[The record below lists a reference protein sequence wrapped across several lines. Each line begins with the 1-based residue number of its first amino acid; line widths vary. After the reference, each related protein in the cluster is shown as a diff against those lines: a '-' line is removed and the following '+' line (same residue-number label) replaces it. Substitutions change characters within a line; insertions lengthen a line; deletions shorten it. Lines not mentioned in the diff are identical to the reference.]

1 MSELPNRVLIVEDN
15 RGLSH
20 LFSEVLEHHGLR
32 CATAADAKD
41 CLARIREWK
50 PDLLILDYSLPD
62 MDGAALIQE
71 LDRLGVLPAFL
82 VITGHGDE
90 KVAVQFMK
98 MGARDYLVKDPRLL
112 RRLPDVVK
120 RIMGDVATQR
130 RLAAAE
136 TSLREANQRLTMHV
150 EHTPLAVV
158 ELDAAGTIL
167 AWNPAAAAIFGYYH
181 EEAVGQHW
189 RLIVPERSQPQ
200 VEEVWRRLIE
210 QRGGSRSTNENVT
223 KDGRM
228 IVCDWFNTPLIDADG
243 HTIGVTALA
252 QDATE
257 REQSARALRE
267 SEERFRLVSMASSD
281 LVYSCVSDA
290 SEACRLDWLAGA
302 VERIT
307 GYTVAELMA
316 RKNWSFLVVE
326 EDHPLF
332 RARVASL
339 QPGENGVCELR
350 LRRADGTLICV
361 SSTARCVE
369 DAHAPGG
376 RRLHGA
382 LTDVTESKRLEQQY
396 LRAQRLET
404 LGSLAS
410 GVAHDLNNVFTPIM
424 MSVSLLQGL
433 ARDPHEVEMVNL
445 LEDCARR
452 GAGILRQLLQ
462 FSRGH
467 EGVTESVLLGDIIRE
482 ISHIVQETFPRNI
495 VFSHQVSPD
504 LWPVRADQTQMHQVL
519 LNLCVNARDAMS
531 SGGHLNV
538 TARNEQ
544 LDEKFTRLQLGAR
557 PGPHVVVRVEDSGCG
572 MPADV
577 LEKIFEPFFTTKPIG
592 KGNGLGLPTVLDIA
606 RKHGGFITV
615 ESEIG
620 RGSLFSLHLP
630 AAPEVT
636 DRGSGLSE
644 PAARPA
650 AGGLVLLIDDEPAI
664 RFMVERTLH
673 QVGYQVVATDDG
685 RQATTLLTEHLA
697 ATRLAITDMMMP
709 NVDGLET
716 IRLLRAIKPDLPIV
730 AISGVFGFRAEL
742 ESLPPPRIFFL
753 EKPFAIDGLLTVL
766 QEALGTGE
774 RSP

>member
-1 MSELPNRVLIVEDN
+1 MSDLPNRVLIVEDDH
-15 RGLSH
+15 GLSH
-20 LFSEVLEHHGLR
+20 LFSEVLENHGLR
-32 CATAADAKD
+32 CATAANAND
-41 CLARIREWK
+41 CLGRIREWK

-71 LDRLGVLPAFL
+71 LDRLGALPAFL

-120 RIMGDVATQR
+120 RVMGDVATQR

-136 TSLREANQRLTMHV
+136 TSLREANQRLTMHI
-150 EHTPLAVV
+150 EHTPLAVI
-158 ELDAAGTIL
+158 ELDATGNIL

-189 RLIVPERSQPQ
+189 RLIVPEKARPK
-200 VEEVWRRLIE
+200 VDEVWRCLIE
-210 QRGGSRSTNENVT
+210 QRGGSRSTNENIT
-223 KDGRM
+223 KDGRT
-228 IVCDWFNTPLIDADG
+228 IVCDWFNTPLVDADG
-243 HTIGVTALA
+243 RTIGVTALA
-252 QDATE
+252 LDVTE
-257 REQSARALRE
+257 RVQSERALRE

-281 LVYSCVSDA
+281 LVYSCVFHDA
-290 SEACRLDWLAGA
+290 DPPCLDWLAGA

-307 GYTVAELMA
+307 GYTVSELMG
-316 RKNWSFLVVE
+316 RKSWAFLVAE
-326 EDHPLF
+326 EDQPLF
-332 RARVASL
+332 RSRVVGL
-339 QPGENGVCELR
+339 HPGENGLCELR
-350 LRRADGTLICV
+350 LRRADGTIIWV

-369 DAHAPGG
+369 DALAPGG

-382 LTDVTESKRLEQQY
+382 LTDVTESKRIELQY

-467 EGVTESVLLGDIIRE
+467 EGVTESVLLGDIVRE
-482 ISHIVQETFPRNI
+482 IGHIIQETFPRNI
-495 VFSHQVSPD
+495 VFSQQVSPE

-519 LNLCVNARDAMS
+519 LNLCVNARDAMP
-531 SGGHLNV
+531 SGGQLSV

-544 LDEKFTRLQLGAR
+544 LDEKFTRRQFGAR
-557 PGPHVVVRVEDSGCG
+557 PGPHVAVRVEDTGSG
-572 MPADV
+572 MPPDI
-577 LEKIFEPFFTTKPIG
+577 LEKIFEPFFTTKPVG
-592 KGNGLGLPTVLDIA
+592 KGNGLGLPTVLDIV
-606 RKHGGFITV
+606 RKHSGFITV
-615 ESEIG
+615 ESTVG
-620 RGSLFSLHLP
+620 RGSQFTVYLP
-630 AAPEVT
+630 AAPEVADAT
-636 DRGSGLSE
+636 PGDDQPVAHQS
-644 PAARPA
+644 
-650 AGGLVLLIDDEPAI
+650 AGGLVLLVDDEPAI

-673 QVGYQVVATDDG
+673 QVGYQVIATDDG
-685 RQATTLLTEHLA
+685 REATTLLTRHASEI
-697 ATRLAITDMMMP
+697 RLVITDMMMP

-742 ESLPPPRIFFL
+742 ENLPPPRIHFL
-753 EKPFAIDGLLTVL
+753 EKPFAIDGLLAIL
-766 QEALGTGE
+766 HEALGPAE
-774 RSP
+774 RPA

>member
-1 MSELPNRVLIVEDN
+1 MSDHPNRVLIVEDD

-20 LFSEVLEHHGLR
+20 LFSEVLENHGMR
-32 CATAADAKD
+32 CATAADAHD

-50 PDLLILDYSLPD
+50 PDLLIIDYSLPD
-62 MDGAALIQE
+62 MDGAALIGE
-71 LDRLGVLPAFL
+71 LEQHGILPAFL

-120 RIMGDVATQR
+120 RVMGDVATQR
-130 RLAAAE
+130 RLVTAE
-136 TSLREANQRLTMHV
+136 QSLREANQRLTMHI
-150 EHTPLAVV
+150 EHTPLAVI
-158 ELDAAGTIL
+158 ELDVSGQII

-189 RLIVPERSQPQ
+189 RIIVPDRALPL
-200 VEEVWRRLIE
+200 VTEVWQRLIE

-223 KDGRM
+223 KDGRL
-228 IVCDWFNTPLIDADG
+228 IVCDWFNTPLVDADG

-252 QDATE
+252 QDVTE
-257 REQSARALRE
+257 REASARALRE

-281 LVYSCVSDA
+281 LVYSCVYGEDDA
-290 SEACRLDWLAGA
+290 LSLDWVAGA

-307 GYTVAELMA
+307 GYSVPQLME
-316 RKNWSFLVVE
+316 RKSWSFLVVA
-326 EDHPLF
+326 EDQPLF
-332 RARVASL
+332 QTRVAGL
-339 QPGENGVCELR
+339 TGGENGLCELR
-350 LRRADGTLICV
+350 LQRADGTLIWV
-361 SSTARCVE
+361 ASTARCVE
-369 DAHAPGG
+369 DRQAPGG

-467 EGVTESVLLGDIIRE
+467 EGTVESIALGEVVRE
-482 ISHIVQETFPRNI
+482 VSHIIQETFPRNI
-495 VFSHQVSPD
+495 VFSQQVSPD

-519 LNLCVNARDAMS
+519 LNLCVNARDAMA
-531 SGGHLNV
+531 SGGQLSV

-544 LDEKFTRLQLGAR
+544 LDERFTRQQLGAR
-557 PGPHVVVRVEDSGCG
+557 PGPHVAVRVEDTGSG
-572 MPADV
+572 MPPEV
-577 LEKIFEPFFTTKPIG
+577 LEKIFEPFFTTKPVG
-592 KGNGLGLPTVLDIA
+592 KGNGLGLPTVLDIV
-606 RKHGGFITV
+606 RKHSGFITV
-615 ESEIG
+615 ESTVG
-620 RGSLFSLHLP
+620 RGSQFTLYLP
-630 AAPEVT
+630 ATPEIAEAPPE
-636 DRGSGLSE
+636 GLPPVAVRE
-644 PAARPA
+644 T
-650 AGGLVLLIDDEPAI
+650 GGLVLLIDDEAAI
-664 RFMVERTLH
+664 RFMVERSL
-673 QVGYQVVATDDG
+673 QQFGYRVVTTADG
-685 RQATTLLTEHLA
+685 REATTLLTRHRDEI
-697 ATRLAITDMMMP
+697 RLAITDMMMP
-709 NVDGLET
+709 DIDGIET
-716 IRLLRAIKPDLPIV
+716 IRLLRAIKPELPIV
-730 AISGVFGFRAEL
+730 AISGVFGYRAEL
-742 ESLPPPRIFFL
+742 ESLPPPRVLFL
-753 EKPFAIDGLLTVL
+753 EKPFASDGLLAVL
-766 QEALGTGE
+766 HEALTLIDKP
-774 RSP
+774 S